1 MNYQDFIDQNTYRN
15 KEVGSASGS
24 EIGNL
29 MRAFFGMGDRD
40 NSKGAPTLN
49 MLDPNAPPP
58 QGPQEQY
65 QPMQFSNSAP
75 IQRNQIGGGR
85 PQFNPMGGRAG
96 GGAPQFNPMGGQ
108 GRGMGRGMGRGIGSG
123 MGMRAQQGFDPN
135 MVSNPTA
142 QLGAPPPGMQAQQGF
157 DPNMVSNPTA
167 QPGAPSPG
175 GGIQRGIGPQAA
187 MAAALRGR

>member
-49 MLDPNAPPP
+49 TLDPNTPPP
-58 QGPQEQY
+58 QVQQEQY
-65 QPMQFSNSAP
+65 QPMQFSASAP
-75 IQRNQIGGGR
+75 VQRNQIGGGR

-96 GGAPQFNPMGGQ
+96 GGGGAPQFNPMGG
-108 GRGMGRGMGRGIGSG
+108 MGRDMGRP
-123 MGMRAQQGFDPN
+123 MQG
-135 MVSNPTA
+135 
-142 QLGAPPPGMQAQQGF
+142 LPPGMGGGGPAPQL
-157 DPNMVSNPTA
+157 
-167 QPGAPSPG
+167 GAPSPG
-175 GGIQRGIGPQAA
+175 GGVQRGIGPQAA
-187 MAAALRGR
+187 MAAALRGG